1 MRIHIG
7 ARQVQLKTFVD
18 IAGWSGAALI
28 LGSYAL
34 ISSGKL
40 NPRSALYQWL
50 NVAGAI
56 GFIINSGWNGA
67 WPSAGLNIVWLGI
80 AIVALT
86 RIRGRAAG

>member
-1 MRIHIG
+1 M
-7 ARQVQLKTFVD
+7 QLKTFVD
-18 IAGWSGAALI
+18 IAGWSGAVLI

-80 AIVALT
+80 AVVALT
-86 RIRGRAAG
+86 RIRRRATGATG

>member
-1 MRIHIG
+1 
-7 ARQVQLKTFVD
+7 VQLKTLVD
-18 IAGWSGAALI
+18 IAGWTGAVLI

>member
-1 MRIHIG
+1 
-7 ARQVQLKTFVD
+7 VQLKTFVD
-18 IAGWSGAALI
+18 IAGWSGAVLI

-80 AIVALT
+80 AVVALT
-86 RIRGRAAG
+86 RIRRRATGATG